1 MHFLGTGLRTETVTL
16 YYEIAPVF
24 VERGYPP
31 YVFQVADPNNLVVK
45 HSRALSIA
53 NRVWRLKPDGTV
65 SYSKNRETGTMTPV
79 DMKEFFLV
87 QLRSMPYNKLN
98 D

>member
-1 MHFLGTGLRTETVTL
+1 
-16 YYEIAPVF
+16 VF

-65 SYSKNRETGTMTPV
+65 SYSKHRETGIMAPV
-79 DMKEFFLV
+79 DQKEFFLV
-87 QLRSMPYNKLN
+87 QLRSMPYNKKY